1 MASESANGRELLA
14 EFVGSLFLTMTI
26 IASGILGMKLS
37 GGDVGLTVLVIA
49 LTTGFV
55 LFTMVE
61 IFGSVSGCH
70 INPAVTISVLIT
82 KGMSITKGIE
92 YMVAQILGGI
102 FAAVLAHA
110 MYGLPLLTISTVS
123 RGGIGIALGEFIATF
138 GLLIVI
144 FGCIRSGSKLTSLAI
159 GLYVAAGIYF
169 TSSTCFA
176 NPQVTIGRIFTDT
189 ITGICP
195 ADGVTFLVM
204 EVLAAIVATAFYR
217 YVWPT
222 PSE

>member
-1 MASESANGRELLA
+1 MVVEHANGRELLA

-37 GGDVGLTVLVIA
+37 GGDVGLTVLVVA
-49 LTTGFV
+49 LTTGFI

-61 IFGSVSGCH
+61 IFASVSGCH

-82 KGMSITKGIE
+82 KGMEITKGAE
-92 YMVAQILGGI
+92 YIIAQIAGGI
-102 FAAVLAHA
+102 AAAALAHA
-110 MYGLPLLTISTVS
+110 MYEMPLLTVSTVS
-123 RGGIGIALGEFIATF
+123 RGGYGMAIGEFVATF
-138 GLLIVI
+138 GLLMVI

-169 TSSTCFA
+169 TSCGFFA
-176 NPQVTIGRIFTDT
+176 NPQVLIGRVFTDT
-189 ITGICP
+189 ATGICP
-195 ADGVTFLVM
+195 ADAVTFLIM
-204 EVLAAIVATAFYR
+204 EVLATVVVTGFYL

-222 PSE
+222 PSK